1 MEGFQELEAIAMRA
15 HDIMS
20 RPVYSVRT
28 TDTVESAAALLTEKK
43 VTAAPVIDE
52 AGELVGMV
60 SEGDLLWHRVPED
73 PTAHMWRGVSDGP
86 DERPRVVADVMSGSP
101 VTTWPDADVADVAQ
115 MMLRHDIRS
124 VPVVD
129 HGDLV
134 GIVSRRDILRTVV
147 RGDDVLEREIQHRLD
162 EYAGGERRWTATVTD
177 GMATVDG
184 RFDDEVERE
193 VVSVLARTVPG
204 VRRARFADRSAR

>member
-1 MEGFQELEAIAMRA
+1 MAMRA

-28 TDTVESAAALLTEKK
+28 TDTVEAAAALLTDKK
-43 VTAAPVIDE
+43 ITAAPVIDE

-60 SEGDLLWHRVPED
+60 SEGDLIWHRVPED
-73 PTAHMWRGVSDGP
+73 PTAHMWRGVSDDLG
-86 DERPRVVADVMSGSP
+86 DRPRVVADVMSGSP
-101 VTTWPDADVADVAQ
+101 VTTWPEADVADVARL
-115 MMLRHDIRS
+115 MLHHDIRS

-147 RGDDVLEREIQHRLD
+147 RGDDMLEREIQHRLD

-177 GMATVDG
+177 GVATVDG

>member
-1 MEGFQELEAIAMRA
+1 MRA

-28 TDTVESAAALLTEKK
+28 TDTVEAAAALLTDKK
-43 VTAAPVIDE
+43 ITAAPVIDE

-73 PTAHMWRGVSDGP
+73 PTAHIRRGVSDDLG
-86 DERPRVVADVMSGSP
+86 ERPRVVGDVMSGSP
-101 VTTWPDADVADVAQ
+101 VTTWPEADVADIARL
-115 MMLRHDIRS
+115 MLHHDIRS

-147 RGDDVLEREIQHRLD
+147 RGDNMLEREIQHRLD

-177 GMATVDG
+177 GLATVDG

-193 VVSVLARTVPG
+193 IVSVLARTVPG
-204 VRRARFADRSAR
+204 VRRARFADRWAR

>member
-1 MEGFQELEAIAMRA
+1 MRA
-15 HDIMS
+15 RDIMS

-28 TDTVESAAALLTEKK
+28 TDTVERAAALLTEKK
-43 VTAAPVIDE
+43 ITAAPVIDE
-52 AGELVGMV
+52 AGELVGVV

-73 PTAHMWRGVSDGP
+73 PTARMWRGVSDDP
-86 DERPRVVADVMSGSP
+86 DERPRVVADVMSGST

-115 MMLRHDIRS
+115 MMLHHDVRS
-124 VPVVD
+124 IPVVD

-184 RFDDEVERE
+184 RFDDEVERGI
-193 VVSVLARTVPG
+193 VSVLARTVPG
-204 VRRARFADRSAR
+204 VRRTRFADQSTR

>member
-1 MEGFQELEAIAMRA
+1 MRA
-15 HDIMS
+15 RDIMS

-28 TDTVESAAALLTEKK
+28 TDTVERAAALLTEKK
-43 VTAAPVIDE
+43 ITAAPVIDE
-52 AGELVGMV
+52 AGELVGVV

-73 PTAHMWRGVSDGP
+73 PTARMWRGVSDDP

-115 MMLRHDIRS
+115 MMLHHDVRS
-124 VPVVD
+124 IPVVD

-204 VRRARFADRSAR
+204 VRRTRFADQSTR

>member
-1 MEGFQELEAIAMRA
+1 MRA

-28 TDTVESAAALLTEKK
+28 TDTVEAAAALLTDRKI
-43 VTAAPVIDE
+43 TAAPVIDE

-73 PTAHMWRGVSDGP
+73 PTAHIRRGVSDDLG
-86 DERPRVVADVMSGSP
+86 ERPRVVGDVMSGSP
-101 VTTWPDADVADVAQ
+101 VTTWPEADVADIARL
-115 MMLRHDIRS
+115 MLHHDIRS

-147 RGDDVLEREIQHRLD
+147 RGDNMLEREIQHRLD

-177 GMATVDG
+177 GLATVDG

-193 VVSVLARTVPG
+193 IVSVLARTVPG
-204 VRRARFADRSAR
+204 VRRARFADRWAR